1 MKTNVDGHPCYYQT
15 HCCGVCLFSFQLT
28 DSGTGSDLLRV
39 KSAMWGQQFL
49 TKWILMEGFCT
60 QSQSVLVADFSDCPS
75 VNKYFRV

>member
-1 MKTNVDGHPCYYQT
+1 MKTNVDGRPCYYQT

-49 TKWILMEGFCT
+49 T
-60 QSQSVLVADFSDCPS
+60 
-75 VNKYFRV
+75 N